1 MKIQCPTGVHH
12 SIEEAKACQHC
23 IEFLTR
29 PILHSLLEKTPRTKT
44 EHERPRYGVGTVTG
58 LCLRQAYYKM
68 TEEEILDLEKLWVF
82 SRGHALHEFVSKSL
96 PKHEKEVFVQKE
108 FSHFDII
115 GFIDAL
121 HDNII
126 YEFKTTANIP
136 ATPQSHHMLQAQ
148 GYFSL
153 LDEKIQKEIEK
164 IKIVYLSLS
173 KIKAYEVQQRDITH
187 FMEGRAAI
195 LTQSLKVKTPPK
207 REVSWL
213 CKYCEFND
221 MCFNRDKTL
230 D

>member
-1 MKIQCPTGVHH
+1 
-12 SIEEAKACQHC
+12 
-23 IEFLTR
+23 
-29 PILHSLLEKTPRTKT
+29 
-44 EHERPRYGVGTVTG
+44 
-58 LCLRQAYYKM
+58 
-68 TEEEILDLEKLWVF
+68 
-82 SRGHALHEFVSKSL
+82 
-96 PKHEKEVFVQKE
+96 
-108 FSHFDII
+108 
-115 GFIDAL
+115 
-121 HDNII
+121 
-126 YEFKTTANIP
+126 
-136 ATPQSHHMLQAQ
+136 MLQAQ